1 MLYYNQGKGINP
13 KTEKELKKMNEKYN
27 RLVKRFTE
35 SGFTEAEARRE
46 VEIIIRYN
54 TTGLDAVSRE
64 YAIEMMYNDMF
75 DED

>member
-1 MLYYNQGKGINP
+1 
-13 KTEKELKKMNEKYN
+13 MNEKYN

-46 VEIIIRYN
+46 VEMIIRYN